1 MDLEKV
7 TAKIRPRKQWEAI
20 DLGVALAQ
28 RNLISLYKIWFI
40 VTFPVFLVAAL
51 ILHQYGMWVVV
62 GFWWLLPLWERPLL
76 HFLSRDLFGERLSV
90 KQCVSAFFSLA
101 KIQWFASLTWR
112 RLSFTRSL
120 DLPVIQLEGL
130 KGSVRSNRLKVIHSI
145 GSGAAVWLTFLFF
158 FTEFV
163 LFIATIVLAYLL
175 LPAPMTEGLDFFEWI
190 NFEIES
196 PVTVFSMN
204 LLFYLSVS
212 FVAPFY
218 IACGFSSYLNQ
229 RTQLEAWD
237 IELSFKRLAK
247 RLQGLNE
254 HASVRLS
261 NLLVGSLLTILVFSS
276 SAFSPSAYA
285 EQNEPKTEN
294 ITSQNGSEN
303 SHQRAKQLI
312 RKIKAGDEFHHR
324 EVESITVK
332 RDKDTKVD
340 DSFTSRRGES
350 GWMSLVSMFVSFI
363 VEFALWLVL
372 AIVIIFLVVK
382 YRHLVVGLKLPQQ
395 TKKQKPKTL
404 FGLDVQSDSLP
415 KDPWQVALNSIERN
429 EFRYALSLLY
439 RASLVWFIE
448 HTSINIREG
457 DTEVECLQKILKLGP
472 KNSHQFMRDLTHTW
486 RALAYAHI
494 TPSKENLVELCKQ
507 WPVIMA
513 DKTKVGEANAKV

>member
-40 VTFPVFLVAAL
+40 VTLPVFLIAAL
-51 ILHQYGMWVVV
+51 ALHQYGMWVVV

-90 KQCVSAFFSLA
+90 KQCVRAFFSLA

-158 FTEFV
+158 LTEFA
-163 LFIATIVLAYLL
+163 LMFATIVLAYLL

-190 NFEIES
+190 NFELES

-204 LLFYLSVS
+204 FLFYLAMS

-247 RLQGLNE
+247 RLQELNE
-254 HASVRLS
+254 HASVRL
-261 NLLVGSLLTILVFSS
+261 GSLLFGSLL
-276 SAFSPSAYA
+276 SALLLAASTYAPIASA
-285 EQNEPKTEN
+285 EQNEPQAKSATV
-294 ITSQNGSEN
+294 SSE
-303 SHQRAKQLI
+303 
-312 RKIKAGDEFHHR
+312 E
-324 EVESITVK
+324 
-332 RDKDTKVD
+332 
-340 DSFTSRRGES
+340 
-350 GWMSLVSMFVSFI
+350 
-363 VEFALWLVL
+363 
-372 AIVIIFLVVK
+372 
-382 YRHLVVGLKLPQQ
+382 
-395 TKKQKPKTL
+395 KKP
-404 FGLDVQSDSLP
+404 SP
-415 KDPWQVALNSIERN
+415 
-429 EFRYALSLLY
+429 
-439 RASLVWFIE
+439 
-448 HTSINIREG
+448 EG
-457 DTEVECLQKILKLGP
+457 QATD
-472 KNSHQFMRDLTHTW
+472 
-486 RALAYAHI
+486 
-494 TPSKENLVELCKQ
+494 
-507 WPVIMA
+507 
-513 DKTKVGEANAKV
+513 